1 MTNQFYDSKVVGKY
15 CEDRD
20 PHLAFTAYR
29 RAWGSC
35 DEELVEL
42 TNKNYLFRL
51 QAKYLVERMDLDLWK
66 HVLVEDNPQRKQV
79 IEQVVQTALPE
90 TKNPDEVSI
99 TVKAFMNAELP
110 HELM

>member
-1 MTNQFYDSKVVGKY
+1 MTNQFYDSKGVGKY

-35 DEELVEL
+35 DKELVEL

-51 QAKYLVERMDLDLWK
+51 QAKYLVERMDLDLWAY
-66 HVLVEDNPQRKQV
+66 VLKDDNEQRK
-79 IEQVVQTALPE
+79 
-90 TKNPDEVSI
+90 
-99 TVKAFMNAELP
+99 
-110 HELM
+110 